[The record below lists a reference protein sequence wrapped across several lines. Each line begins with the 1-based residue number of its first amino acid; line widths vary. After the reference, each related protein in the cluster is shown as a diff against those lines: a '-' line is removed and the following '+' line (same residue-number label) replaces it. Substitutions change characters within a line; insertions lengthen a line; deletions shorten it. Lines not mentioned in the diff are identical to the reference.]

1 MNRVHLYLRR
11 DPFRPRN
18 FKGTIKPVVLVIK
31 NQSSPVHFCLG
42 RKKEIINLYCNP
54 LSIAIIFFPRR
65 EGGWNGRVHVTFFST
80 HYMKR
85 IIAVLS
91 LVYRSAGSRKIGK
104 WSTQHWKIF
113 DLFFNKYS
121 KSSCSHFLNYEV
133 SMLSQRMRGWGRG
146 VQVPLVTPLVNYD
159 VKVFP
164 T

>member
-1 MNRVHLYLRR
+1 MGHLVCL
-11 DPFRPRN
+11 N
-18 FKGTIKPVVLVIK
+18 FPSSIGFNQCSSATILV
-31 NQSSPVHFCLG
+31 SFSVHFCLG
-42 RKKEIINLYCNP
+42 RKKEIRNLYCNP

-80 HYMKR
+80 HYMKKT
-85 IIAVLS
+85 IAVLS

-104 WSTQHWKIF
+104 WSTQHWKVF
-113 DLFFNKYS
+113 DLFFNKFS
-121 KSSCSHFLNYEV
+121 KFSSSHFLNYEV
-133 SMLSQRMRGWGRG
+133 LMLPQRMRGWGRG

>member
-1 MNRVHLYLRR
+1 M
-11 DPFRPRN
+11 
-18 FKGTIKPVVLVIK
+18 KGT
-31 NQSSPVHFCLG
+31 
-42 RKKEIINLYCNP
+42 
-54 LSIAIIFFPRR
+54 
-65 EGGWNGRVHVTFFST
+65 
-80 HYMKR
+80 
-85 IIAVLS
+85 IAVLS

-121 KSSCSHFLNYEV
+121 KFPSSHFLNYDV
-133 SMLSQRMRGWGRG
+133 LMLPQRMRGWGRG